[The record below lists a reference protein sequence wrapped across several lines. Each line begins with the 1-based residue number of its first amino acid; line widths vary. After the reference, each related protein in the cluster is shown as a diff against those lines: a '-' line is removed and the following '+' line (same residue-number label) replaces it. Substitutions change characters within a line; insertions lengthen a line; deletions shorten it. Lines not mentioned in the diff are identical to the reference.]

1 MRQSV
6 FHWLVAMWVV
16 AAVPGAGNGAAS
28 AQQSSIK
35 VDNFQVA
42 PEKDGAVGIYLRGA
56 LEETP
61 FSLSGSVGSLVNA
74 FDPTL
79 KCPVDLQLMAF
90 GIKIKVRGTI
100 MDFRKM
106 RGIDAS
112 VFIDGQD
119 VTGLEEFLGATIPID
134 GPFSLK
140 ADVDDPEERS
150 YRFSGIALDYGE
162 SDLAGSCRIDLSG
175 ERPEIQASFS
185 SSRLDVRGVGVSA
198 KNAETSEERQDTEK
212 QTGSSEKRVF
222 SSEPLDFD
230 FLNALNLKFELAAQ
244 RVLFPRSAI
253 SDFHFKTVLKDGKL
267 SVDPFYGA
275 IGGGDFSSTLY
286 VGDYEDGS
294 DIDAFVRIENMEIA
308 RMFEEMELQIH
319 GEGDVDF
326 LLDLHCRGKSVAEFM
341 AGLDGYLTLSMGES
355 RIDRNYLKYLGI
367 FRINLISTM
376 MNIIQIPAG
385 QKRQGGASAINCFA
399 MRFDAKDGK
408 ADLTAL
414 VLDRPNICIVGSGR
428 IDLADESLDI
438 YVNPIAKEGF
448 GAEGL
453 AKVNLSLSEL
463 TRAFRLGG
471 TMANPKVSLN
481 TEKTFFTIGKA
492 IGGTVLFGPA
502 GLAVALFSGTIGSHP
517 ENPCL
522 DALAAAEKGIDIGA
536 NQKVGPLQSIQNF
549 LKNLSPLH

>member
-1 MRQSV
+1 MSQSV
-6 FHWLVAMWVV
+6 FHLLVAILVV
-16 AAVPGAGNGAAS
+16 ATVPGAGNAAS
-28 AQQSSIK
+28 ATQSAIK

-42 PEKDGAVGIYLRGA
+42 PEEDGSVGIYLRGA

-74 FDPTL
+74 FDPEL

-100 MDFRKM
+100 MDFQRM

-112 VFIDGQD
+112 VFIEGQD

-140 ADVDDPEERS
+140 AEVDDPEERS

-162 SDLAGSCRIDLSG
+162 SDLAGSCLIDLSG

-198 KNAETSEERQDTEK
+198 KNAETPEERQDTEK
-212 QTGSSEKRVF
+212 QTGGSGKRVF
-222 SSEPLDFD
+222 SPEPLDFG
-230 FLNALNLKFELAAQ
+230 FLNALNLTFELTAQ

-253 SDFHFKTVLKDGKL
+253 SDVHFKTVLKDGQL
-267 SVDPFYGA
+267 SVEPFYGVM
-275 IGGGDFSSTLY
+275 GGGDFTTTLH
-286 VGDYEDGS
+286 VGDFSDGRK
-294 DIDAFVRIENMEIA
+294 IDAFVRIENMDIA

-326 LLDLHCRGKSVAEFM
+326 FLDLHCRGRSVAEFM
-341 AGLDGYLTLSMGES
+341 ASLDGYLTLSMGEG
-355 RIDRNYLKYLGI
+355 RINRNYLKYLGI

-385 QKRQGGASAINCFA
+385 QKRQDGASAINCFA

-471 TMANPKVSLN
+471 TLANPRVSLN

-502 GLAVALFSGTIGSHP
+502 GLAVALFSGTIGTHP

-522 DALAAAEKGIDIGA
+522 DALAAAEKGIDIGE
-536 NQKVGPLQSIQNF
+536 NQNVGPLQSIQNF
-549 LKNLSPLH
+549 LMKLSPLH